1 MHQTSLVQ
9 VNAAINHWI
18 AGILLFDFT
27 LKHVP
32 GSKHQGPDGLSC
44 RQCAPEDDKE
54 DEESSHDIEEWIDEL
69 LGCGLWVADSLD
81 TGGLD
86 MMN

>member
-1 MHQTSLVQ
+1 MLNNPDIQL
-9 VNAAINHWI
+9 NAAMNCWI
-18 AGILLFDFT
+18 ARILLFDFT

-32 GSKHQGPDGLSC
+32 RSKHQGPDGLSH
-44 RQCAPEDDKE
+44 RQRAPEDDRE
-54 DEESSHDIEEWIDEL
+54 DEESSNDVEEWVDKL
-69 LGCGLWVADSLD
+69 LCCGLWVADGLD